1 MPGIKREIIFRQVL
15 GNLNAN
21 PGAYATPASQDE
33 DYDDFAVMDAILN
46 QEAFLLHKIAESW
59 FNGNRTN
66 ESGLTDIINTQS
78 VANGALIPR
87 HIGPVIGIEINGLLA
102 EQCAAA
108 EVARL
113 RTRNPLNLKLHT
125 QLFGLLDNRLY
136 FTSDDATNASVF
148 LFQFVRPTFTTI
160 TNFKNSDSP
169 VPPEYHQCW
178 VDLSTAA
185 VISREGAMLQ
195 ARASYSAAGLGVLG
209 EIEREHRPRPFLKD
223 AQQAGL

>member
-15 GNLNAN
+15 ANLNAN
-21 PGAYATPASQDE
+21 PGAYVTPASQDE
-33 DYDDFAVMDAILN
+33 DYDELAVMDAILN

-66 ESGLTDIINTQS
+66 ESGLTDIINTQL